1 MEIGQRISEW
11 VHFGEV
17 KAVRMS
23 GVVEYIHPE
32 GRFYTVRF
40 TAEKGSFAESYFLP
54 GRGRVPRDENE
65 NP

>member
-1 MEIGQRISEW
+1 MEIGQKTSEW
-11 VHFGEV
+11 VHFGET

-23 GVVEYIHPE
+23 GVVEYVHPE

-40 TAEKGSFAESYFLP
+40 ETEVGSFTESYYFSGS
-54 GRGRVPRDENE
+54 GRIDHDETD